1 MWAHRAWQGR
11 FLPKGL
17 GRGEALSAYATWC
30 TAVEGNTTFYGLP
43 SADTVATWAD
53 AAPEGFRFVF
63 KLPRSVTHERRL
75 RDVTTEMREFLSL
88 VEPLDA
94 RARTLSV
101 QLPASFGPA
110 DLEALDRFLGR
121 MPAAHRCAVEVRH
134 PEFFQLG
141 SAPEAALTE
150 VLARRQAEWISFD
163 TTVLFAAPP
172 GSEAERDGWEKKPRL
187 PRRTGAVTDEPVVRY
202 VGRDDVG
209 ATTEGW
215 QPWVAFV
222 ADWLREGRT
231 PTFFLHTPDNDE
243 ALGLARRF
251 HDEVRS
257 IVPELRP
264 LPEPLTAGDPQEPA
278 PRGQAATLF

>member
-1 MWAHRAWQGR
+1 
-11 FLPKGL
+11 
-17 GRGEALSAYATWC
+17 
-30 TAVEGNTTFYGLP
+30 
-43 SADTVATWAD
+43 
-53 AAPEGFRFVF
+53 
-63 KLPRSVTHERRL
+63 
-75 RDVTTEMREFLSL
+75 MREFLSL

-215 QPWVAFV
+215 QPWVAVV